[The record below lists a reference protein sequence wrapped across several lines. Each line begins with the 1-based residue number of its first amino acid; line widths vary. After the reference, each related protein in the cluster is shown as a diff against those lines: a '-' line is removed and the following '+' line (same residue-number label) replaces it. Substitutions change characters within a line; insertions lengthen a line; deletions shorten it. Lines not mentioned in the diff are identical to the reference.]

1 MTVGNYVN
9 RKSGNVV
16 KVVEVDEKTKTLIY
30 EGADGKTHA
39 TSWSSFRKSYKS
51 EDVTVNEE
59 PKPVEKIE
67 EKQDSSDNIP
77 ENTPEADEKSA
88 EEKPAEKPAEKVEKP
103 KEKKERKKR
112 DMSAADDTFNK
123 LCGIGE
129 KVFNIKTW
137 EKIPRL
143 FVARN
148 DDGKSLFEVRVTSKG
163 ITFNFRKEQTPDGYE
178 ITRTQNNYYMPEVV
192 VVEGHDVKMAE
203 SIIKAYKK
211 EAK

>member
-39 TSWSSFRKSYKS
+39 TSWSSFRKSYKAESS
-51 EDVTVNEE
+51 ET
-59 PKPVEKIE
+59 VEKQVDEVKESENQSETKSE
-67 EKQDSSDNIP
+67 EKK
-77 ENTPEADEKSA
+77 DEKA
-88 EEKPAEKPAEKVEKP
+88 ESEQSEQATEKP

-112 DMSAADDTFNK
+112 DMSVADDTFNT

>member
-39 TSWSSFRKSYKS
+39 TSWSSFRKSYKA
-51 EDVTVNEE
+51 EDAPVNEE
-59 PKPVEKIE
+59 PKHAEKIE
-67 EKQDSSDNIP
+67 EKQDSSDNIS
-77 ENTPEADEKSA
+77 ENTPEADEKS
-88 EEKPAEKPAEKVEKP
+88 AEKVEKP

-148 DDGKSLFEVRVTSKG
+148 DDGKSLFEVKVTSKG